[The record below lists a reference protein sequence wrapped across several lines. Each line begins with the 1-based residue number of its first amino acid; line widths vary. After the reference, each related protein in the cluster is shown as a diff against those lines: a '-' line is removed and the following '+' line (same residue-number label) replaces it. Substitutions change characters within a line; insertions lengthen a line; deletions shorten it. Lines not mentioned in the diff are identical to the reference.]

1 MLLKPVQR
9 LYSASILNK
18 TAELMPKDGV
28 SVDAILEELLKQKVQ
43 IIKFQLDYPSLNQVF
58 IDIMK
63 DEK

>member
-1 MLLKPVQR
+1 
-9 LYSASILNK
+9 
-18 TAELMPKDGV
+18 MPKDGV